1 MCSMSAMH
9 RTQTGKG
16 IAEQWC
22 DDMGIPTYTMDR
34 ETGIVKDNKTGNTSK
49 SKKTSHIK
57 IVK

>member
-1 MCSMSAMH
+1 MFHECDTSGADW
-9 RTQTGKG
+9 KG

-49 SKKTSHIK
+49 PKKTSHIK